1 RQARRRRA
9 PASGKTDELRV
20 KELLLALCLDIVL
33 EGMIYALFPNGMR
46 RLLQAFLEASETTI
60 RVTGL
65 GAAAV
70 GLGLIWLIR

>member
-1 RQARRRRA
+1 M
-9 PASGKTDELRV
+9 
-20 KELLLALCLDIVL
+20 KELLLALCLAIVL

-46 RLLQAFLEASETTI
+46 RMMQAFLEASEAAI
-60 RVTGL
+60 RMTGL